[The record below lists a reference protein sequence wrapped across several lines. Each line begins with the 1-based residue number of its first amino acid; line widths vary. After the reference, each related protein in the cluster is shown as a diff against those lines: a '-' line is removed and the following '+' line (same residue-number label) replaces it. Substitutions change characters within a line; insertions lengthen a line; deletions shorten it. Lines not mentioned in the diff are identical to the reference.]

1 MSKISSENYYLARF
15 VLLMLFEEHSVI
27 AVEEDIQD
35 NQRQNVGCIETH
47 PFREAYALA
56 GINLF
61 NEFVPAPAVAAS
73 AEGQED
79 EAA

>member
-1 MSKISSENYYLARF
+1 
-15 VLLMLFEEHSVI
+15 MLFEEHSVI

-35 NQRQNVGCIETH
+35 NQRQNVGCIEAH
-47 PFREAYALA
+47 PFWEAYALA

-61 NEFVPAPAVAAS
+61 NEFVPAPAVAGS

>member
-1 MSKISSENYYLARF
+1 
-15 VLLMLFEEHSVI
+15 MLFKEHSVI
-27 AVEEDIQD
+27 AVEEDVQD
-35 NQRQNVGCIETH
+35 NQRQNVGRIEAH
-47 PFREAYALA
+47 PFREADALA

-73 AEGQED
+73 AEGQEN

>member
-1 MSKISSENYYLARF
+1 MTGGHDF
-15 VLLMLFEEHSVI
+15 LLMLFEEHSVI
-27 AVEEDIQD
+27 AVEEDVEND
-35 NQRQNVGCIETH
+35 QRQNIRCIEAH

-61 NEFVPAPAVAAS
+61 NEFVPAPAVAGS

-79 EAA
+79 KAA

>member
-1 MSKISSENYYLARF
+1 MSKTVAKTTI
-15 VLLMLFEEHSVI
+15 LLILFLLILFEEHCVI
-27 AVEEDIQD
+27 AVEEDIEY
-35 NQRQNVGCIETH
+35 NQRQDVGCIETH
-47 PFREAYALA
+47 PFREAYTLT

-61 NEFVPAPAVAAS
+61 NEFVPALAVACS

>member
-1 MSKISSENYYLARF
+1 MSKTVAKAAILLVLF
-15 VLLMLFEEHSVI
+15 LLMLFEEQCII

-35 NQRQNVGCIETH
+35 NQRQNVGRIEAH
-47 PFREAYALA
+47 PFREADALT

-61 NEFVPAPAVAAS
+61 NEFIPAPAVAGS

>member
-1 MSKISSENYYLARF
+1 MSKTVAKTTILL
-15 VLLMLFEEHSVI
+15 VLFLLILFEEHCVI
-27 AVEEDIQD
+27 AVEEDIEY
-35 NQRQNVGCIETH
+35 NQRQNVGCIEAH

-61 NEFVPAPAVAAS
+61 NEFVPAPAVAGS